1 MNTGEKMDKQQL
13 ITEIKE
19 MNQVISTARHEAINF
34 ILKLPEGLPLPWVF
48 AETDNSIGLQWNFST
63 GTSKE
68 ANMKTIILS
77 FLGDGTISYF
87 ARSCS
92 EQCNNFNTKDTDK
105 LNTLFSIIE
114 TI

>member
-19 MNQVISTARHEAINF
+19 MNQVISTTRQEAINF
-34 ILKLPEGLPLPWVF
+34 ILKLPKGLPLPLVF
-48 AETDNSIGLQWNFST
+48 AETDNSIGVQWHFST

-68 ANMKTIILS
+68 SSIRTVILS
-77 FLGDGTISYF
+77 ILGDGTISYF
-87 ARSCS
+87 AKSCS
-92 EQCNNFNTKDTDK
+92 EHCNNFNTKDTDK